1 MNSNLAPNL
10 FRAFLI
16 GLCVLLQPII
26 ARSQDFTIIAEN
38 QNLYSVDISDCEV
51 NFLSAISPPS
61 VSFADIT
68 YTPDGQLW
76 GISTDGRLFRVN
88 PNTGTTILMTII
100 PQGGFSFYTSL
111 VADQNGLIYTVG
123 SNGNVYTYNPA
134 TDTATFLGQSDYGSA
149 GDLTFVNG
157 QLVMAGT
164 SNQMIEID
172 LNNPGNSSP
181 ILNFN
186 VGGSIF
192 GVVTFV
198 EDCENTVTYA
208 SNDSGQGTIFAID
221 FGNGQ
226 LTPVCNAGVVI
237 YGAASELEFLAAA
250 PLGLEE
256 VQTVPADCA
265 DPVGS
270 ITVEVSGGNGGLMYS
285 LEGQAFQSSNVF
297 SNLLPGI
304 YTILVEDSFGC
315 TLEVEAEVETEGEA
329 PVIQEVFPQGT
340 ACGADNG
347 SLTIVAEGGLM
358 PYTFSIN
365 GEDFQNEPTFEN
377 LPAGTYL
384 AIILDAQG
392 CADAVEVEID
402 SSTAPLVS
410 GLDVDPCEA
419 SGVNLTVTALNG
431 TPPYTY
437 SIDGMAFQSDAFF
450 PNIPSGLL
458 TVTVVDAAGCEATEV
473 VDVPE
478 ATPLPALSASTTPVS
493 CTNDGGTVSIGP
505 GPLGGLSF
513 SLNGGPFGESPAFST
528 LPAGTYT
535 VTVRNEV
542 GCTESFE
549 VEVEDLEDGPQLQ
562 EVLVQNTTCGEDNGW
577 LEFVLTSG
585 TPPFTYQ
592 LDAGTPQ
599 ENGFFEGLP
608 AGTYVLNVE
617 DAQGCTLEAAA
628 AIGESAPLSISIST
642 ASCGEGSNTLTVSA
656 SGGSGTGLEFR
667 VDQGPWQ
674 PAPVFEGLSPG
685 IFTVEARDGE
695 GCTAE
700 QEITIAEVPA
710 LSIAL
715 DFVRGCG
722 PGESALQVRGSG
734 GNGGQQFQLNS
745 GLPQGSG
752 LFTGLSAGR
761 YQLTVV
767 DSAGCISEILPVEV
781 PGAEPLRLRV
791 QDIQPA
797 LCAAPNARLTL
808 AGSGGTPPYFYTV
821 NEQEQNEPVFDNLAA
836 GSISLLLTDAEGC
849 TRMDSVA
856 LATDCPI
863 YAPSAFSPNGDG
875 RNDRFELFSG
885 LPFFVAQYQIFDR
898 WGGLLYEA
906 SGFGS
911 EDRAAYWDGTAAG
924 EPLNTGLYT
933 YYIEVLDSEGE
944 AVTLKGGIM
953 LVR

>member
-1 MNSNLAPNL
+1 MNFNLTPSL
-10 FRAFLI
+10 FRVFLI
-16 GLCVLLQPII
+16 LLGLLLQPGL
-26 ARSQDFTIIAEN
+26 ARTQEFTIIAEN
-38 QNLYSVDISDCEV
+38 QNLYSVDIGACEV
-51 NFLSAISPPS
+51 NFLASISPPS

-123 SNGNVYTYNPA
+123 SNGNVYTYDPA
-134 TDTATFLGQSDYGSA
+134 TDTTTFLGQSDYGSA

-157 QLVMAGT
+157 QLVMAGN

-172 LNNPGNSSP
+172 LDNPENSSP

-221 FGNGQ
+221 FDNGQ

-250 PLGLEE
+250 PLELEA
-256 VQTVPADCA
+256 VQTVAADCA

-285 LEGQAFQSSNVF
+285 LDGQAFQSSNVF
-297 SNLLPGI
+297 NGLLPGI

-315 TLEVEAEVETEGEA
+315 TLEVEAEVEADGDA
-329 PVIQEVFPQGT
+329 PAIQEVLPEGT

-347 SLTIVAEGGLM
+347 SLTIVAEGGQM

-377 LPAGTYL
+377 LPSGTYL
-384 AIILDAQG
+384 ATILDAQG
-392 CADAVEVEID
+392 CSDVVEVEID

-437 SIDGMAFQSDAFF
+437 SIDGMTFQTDAFF
-450 PNIPSGLL
+450 PDIPSGLL
-458 TVTVVDAAGCEATEV
+458 TVTVVDAAGCEATEA

-493 CTNDGGTVSIGP
+493 CANDGGTISIGP
-505 GPLGGLSF
+505 GPFSGLTF
-513 SLNGGPFGESPAFST
+513 SLNGGPFGESPVFDA
-528 LPAGTYT
+528 LPAGFYI
-535 VTVRNEV
+535 VTVQNEV
-542 GCTESFE
+542 GCTENFE
-549 VEVEDLEDGPQLQ
+549 VEVADLEDGPQLQ
-562 EVLVQNTTCGEDNGW
+562 EVQVQNTTCGEDNGW
-577 LEFVLTSG
+577 LEFLLTSG
-585 TPPFTYQ
+585 TPPFIYQ
-592 LDAGTPQ
+592 LGTGTPQ
-599 ENGFFEGLP
+599 DNGFFDALP

-617 DAQGCTLEAAA
+617 DAQGCTLEVAAA
-628 AIGESAPLSISIST
+628 VGESAPLSISVST
-642 ASCGEGSNTLTVSA
+642 ASCGDESSTLTVSA

-667 VDQGPWQ
+667 TNQGNWQ
-674 PAPVFEGLSPG
+674 SDPVFEGLSPG
-685 IFTVEARDGE
+685 VFTVEARDSE
-695 GCTAE
+695 GCTAA
-700 QEITIAEVPA
+700 QEATIAEVPA
-710 LSIAL
+710 LALEL

-722 PGESALQVRGSG
+722 PGESALQVSGSG
-734 GNGGQQFQLNS
+734 GNGGLQFQLNS

-752 LFTGLSAGR
+752 LFAGLSAGR
-761 YQLTVV
+761 YQLTVA
-767 DSAGCISEILPVEV
+767 DSAGCVSEILPVEV
-781 PGAEPLRLRV
+781 PGAEPLRLSV
-791 QDIQPA
+791 QDVQSA

-808 AGSGGTPPYFYTV
+808 AGSGGTPPYLYTV
-821 NEQEQNEPVFDNLAA
+821 NGREQNEPVFDNLAA
-836 GSISLLLTDAEGC
+836 GTLPLLLADAEGC
-849 TRMDSVA
+849 TRMDSVRVS
-856 LATDCPI
+856 TDCPI

-906 SGFGS
+906 SGFDS
-911 EDRAAYWDGTAAG
+911 EDGAAYWDGTAAG
-924 EPLNTGLYT
+924 EPLNTGLYA